1 MRLPKIAI
9 ANYQFVLILVFLSV
23 LTGFISFMTMP
34 RSEDPDTNF
43 PIYRVLVVYPGT
55 SPQDLEKLVGDP
67 IEDVLKEIEDIDKVQ
82 TTIQEGILFMRVDAK
97 FGIDIDDKYDEI
109 SVAIGNIQ
117 SELPDGI
124 LRMEISKVSP
134 LDVNI
139 FQIAF
144 VSDEAPYKQLV
155 LEAEKLESKLD
166 KLNGVR
172 DVKIEA
178 YPEEQISISLDF
190 QKMAAQNIPLKQ
202 VVGILKGNN
211 TTVPGGT
218 INAGTKTFN
227 IQTSGGYKSLEE
239 IKNSVVSAY
248 SDRIVYLK
256 DIANVK
262 MGYEDETYLGRFNGD
277 RAIFLSVTQKGGK
290 NILDVSEN
298 VDKIVG
304 EFKKTLPASINL
316 DYSFVQ
322 APAVKA
328 RIDDFFLNLIQ
339 GILLVGAILFI
350 FLDGRSSL
358 IVMTVIPTS
367 VIMAIGA
374 LDFLGYGLNQISIA
388 GLVIALG
395 LLVDNGIVVIEN
407 INRFLK
413 DGYRIREAAVMAT
426 AEVGWPVVSS
436 TVTTV
441 MSFFPLIML
450 NNGPGE
456 FLRALPVIVICCLIA
471 SLLLALTF
479 TPLLSSKFLRYKPRN
494 KPKLVERFIA
504 GAIEKVYRPVLGFSL
519 RFPFV
524 ILLVAVLS
532 FVGSIMLFPLVGVSF
547 FPTADKG
554 LVLIDIKSPDGTNMK
569 KTQEAID
576 WVESLIDTVDLV
588 KNYTTNIGHGNPRV
602 YYNRSPQNF
611 DKSYGQVVL
620 NLTEWEQ
627 ESFYEFLDWLRTNF
641 DAYTGARITVDELKN
656 GPPYEAP
663 VAIRVLGQD
672 LEVLK
677 GLSLDVEKMIA
688 GTDGTLNVDNP
699 FAISKTELKVA
710 VNKDKAGLI
719 GLPLNDVDI
728 TVRAGLTG
736 LNLGEVNLK
745 SGDKF
750 DMVVRMPFDEEMTI
764 DDFNK
769 IYITTMSG
777 AQVPLRQVADLEF
790 QPSASKIYHFNY
802 ERNVTI
808 TANVLEGFKTAEVTE
823 DIIAQLDNYDFP
835 DGYGYYI
842 AGEYEG
848 QQESFGGLGQ
858 ILIAALVLIFAVL
871 VLQFRSFKQPFV
883 VFSAIPLAFVGSILA
898 LFFTGFSFSFFAFVG
913 FTSLVGIVVNNSII
927 LVDYTNQLL
936 EKGMDLVDA
945 IRKASETRFT
955 PIVLTTLT
963 TIVGLLPLTLTN
975 SNLWSPLGWTII
987 GGMVSSTILTLLI
1000 VPILYKWFTNKQRIK
1015 SDGEG
1020 GEPEGEELEVA
1031 GL

>member
-1 MRLPKIAI
+1 MKLPKIAI

-23 LTGFISFMTMP
+23 LTGFISFITMP

-55 SPQDLEKLVGDP
+55 SPQDMEKLVGDP
-67 IEDVLKEIEDIDKVQ
+67 IEDVLKEIEEIEKVQ
-82 TTIQEGILFMRVDAK
+82 TTIQEGILFMRIDAK
-97 FGIDIDDKYDEI
+97 FGIDIDDKFDEI

-117 SELPDGI
+117 SELPNGI
-124 LRMEISKVSP
+124 LKLDISKVSP

-139 FQIAF
+139 FQLAF
-144 VSDEAPYKQLV
+144 VSEDAPYKQLV
-155 LEAEKLESKLD
+155 QQAERLEARLD
-166 KLNGVR
+166 KLSGVR
-172 DVKIEA
+172 DVEIEA
-178 YPEEQISISLDF
+178 YPEEQIKVSLDF

-202 VVGILKGNN
+202 VVGILQGNN

-218 INAGTKTFN
+218 VNAGTKVFN

-239 IKNSVVSAY
+239 IQNSVVNAY
-248 SDRIVYLK
+248 NDRIVYLK
-256 DIANVK
+256 DIAEVTL
-262 MGYEDETYLGRFNGD
+262 GYEDETYKGRFNGE

-290 NILDVSEN
+290 NILDVSEQVN
-298 VDKIVG
+298 QIID
-304 EFKKTLPASINL
+304 EFKTSLPHSIQL
-316 DYSFVQ
+316 ESAFIQ
-322 APAVKA
+322 APAVEA
-328 RIDDFFLNLIQ
+328 RINDFFLNLLQ

-374 LDFLGYGLNQISIA
+374 LDFLGYGMNQISIA

-413 DGYRIREAAVMAT
+413 DGYRIKEAAILAT
-426 AEVGWPVVSS
+426 SEVGWPVVSS

-441 MSFFPLIML
+441 LSFFPLIML

-479 TPLLSSKFLRYKPRN
+479 TPLLSSKFLKFKPRTE
-494 KPKLVERFIA
+494 PKLIERFLA
-504 GAIEKVYRPVLGFSL
+504 TVIENVYRPMLRFSL
-519 RFPFV
+519 KWPFV
-524 ILLVAVLS
+524 ILIISILS
-532 FVGSIMLFPLVGVSF
+532 FVGSIMLFPVVGVSF

-554 LVLIDIKSPDGTNMK
+554 LVLVDIKTPEGTNMN
-569 KTQEAID
+569 KTQEAVD

-588 KNYTTNIGHGNPRV
+588 SNYATNIGHGNPRV

-611 DKSYGQVVL
+611 DKSYGQIVI
-620 NLTEWEQ
+620 NLKEWEQ
-627 ESFYEFLDWLRTNF
+627 DSFYPFLDWLRMNF
-641 DAYTGARITVDELKN
+641 DQYTGARITVDELKN

-663 VAIRVLGQD
+663 IAIRVLGQD
-672 LEVLK
+672 LAVLK
-677 GLSLDVEKMIA
+677 KLSLDVEQMI
-688 GTDGTLNVDNP
+688 TQTKGTLNVDNP

-710 VNKDKAGLI
+710 VNRDKAGLI
-719 GLPLNDVDI
+719 GLPLNDVDL

-745 SGDKF
+745 SGDKY

-769 IYITTMSG
+769 IYITTMAG
-777 AQVPLRQVADLEF
+777 AQVPLRQVADLTF
-790 QPSASKIYHFNY
+790 QPSASKIFHYNY

-808 TANVLEGFKTAEVTE
+808 TANVLEGYKTAEVTE
-823 DIIAQLDNYDFP
+823 EIIAQLDNYEFP
-835 DGYGYYI
+835 ENYGYYV

-883 VFSAIPLAFVGSILA
+883 VFSAIPLAFAGSILA
-898 LFFTGFSFSFFAFVG
+898 LYITGFSFSFFAFVG

-927 LVDYTNQLL
+927 LVDYSNQLL
-936 EKGMDLVDA
+936 AKGTELKEA
-945 IRKASETRFT
+945 IMKAAETRFT
-955 PIVLTTLT
+955 PIILTTLT

-987 GGMVSSTILTLLI
+987 GGMISSTLLTLLI
-1000 VPILYKWFTNKQRIK
+1000 VPILYKWFTSKNRI
-1015 SDGEG
+1015 DPEEG
-1020 GEPEGEELEVA
+1020 GEEKEAMELVNA
-1031 GL
+1031 